1 MTERN
6 PSMFNMDNKDANLKL
21 QNSKDKRQREQTPRT
36 AETVNIVEELKQLMD
51 DRDGLVNFIESLQ
64 KDSPVSKM
72 INNKET
78 EGMETN

>member
-1 MTERN
+1 
-6 PSMFNMDNKDANLKL
+6 
-21 QNSKDKRQREQTPRT
+21 
-36 AETVNIVEELKQLMD
+36 MD

-78 EGMETN
+78 ESMETN